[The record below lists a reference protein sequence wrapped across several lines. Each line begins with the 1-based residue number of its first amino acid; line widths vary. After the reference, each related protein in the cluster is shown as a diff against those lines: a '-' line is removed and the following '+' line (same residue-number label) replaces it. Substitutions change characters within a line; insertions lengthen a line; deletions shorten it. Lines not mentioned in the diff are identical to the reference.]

1 MIDDA
6 QGFEFALYVLRKRGL
21 IGIACVTALVLTGA
35 ASSILPRRYTAT
47 ASILIEPPTGNDPR
61 ASVAVSQVYLDSLK
75 TYEQFAAG
83 DTLFLRAL
91 EDLHLRAQYEGTSI
105 EALKRRILTI
115 SRPTNATYIQIAV
128 TLPSA
133 KDAQMLAQNIAQRA
147 VELNNSLDDE
157 SNAAMTQEPKKVF
170 EAARARR
177 DKTEKA
183 AAQLAKS
190 ASLEALQKEYA
201 SAADLRTA
209 VGRDL
214 TLARA
219 DLANY
224 LGQSQ
229 APPPIASGVAE
240 PQNGPQNG
248 WIQSEIAASR
258 SRVHDLEEQERKLLA
273 YLDSKGSALEQSK
286 RTWEGVEADLKSA
299 RADEDAAKTR
309 LSEIEISAPFH
320 GVRLRL
326 LDPGIVP
333 ERPSS
338 PNIPLNMVVV
348 LIGSLLLAIGYL
360 AIRFAH
366 ERARM
371 RHYSWQ

>member
-1 MIDDA
+1 MTDDA
-6 QGFEFALYVLRKRGL
+6 QGFEFALYALRKRGL
-21 IGIACVTALVLTGA
+21 IGIACVTALVLTGVV
-35 ASSILPRRYTAT
+35 SSILPRRYTAT
-47 ASILIEPPTGNDPR
+47 ASILIEPPAGTDAR

-105 EALKRRILTI
+105 EVLKRRILTI
-115 SRPTNATYIQIAV
+115 SRPTNATYIQIAA
-128 TLPSA
+128 TLQSA
-133 KDAQMLAQNIAQRA
+133 KDAQKLAQYIAQRA
-147 VELNNSLDDE
+147 VDQNNSLDDE
-157 SNAAMTQEPKKVF
+157 SNAAMTQQPQKVLD
-170 EAARARR
+170 AAQVRL
-177 DKTEKA
+177 DKSEKA

-190 ASLEALQKEYA
+190 GSIEALQKEYD

-224 LGQSQ
+224 LGQLQ
-229 APPPIASGVAE
+229 APPPITSGVAE
-240 PQNGPQNG
+240 PKNG

-258 SRVHDLEEQERKLLA
+258 ARVHDLEEQERKLLE
-273 YLDSKGSALEQSK
+273 YLDTKGSALEELT
-286 RTWEGVEADLKSA
+286 RAREAVEVELKSA
-299 RADEDAAKTR
+299 RADEDAARTR
-309 LSEIEISAPFH
+309 LGEIEISAPLR

-333 ERPSS
+333 ERPSF
-338 PNIPLNMVVV
+338 PNIPLNMVVG
-348 LIGSLLLAIGYL
+348 LIGSLLLVVGYL

-366 ERARM
+366 EQVRR
-371 RHYSWQ
+371 RHYSWR